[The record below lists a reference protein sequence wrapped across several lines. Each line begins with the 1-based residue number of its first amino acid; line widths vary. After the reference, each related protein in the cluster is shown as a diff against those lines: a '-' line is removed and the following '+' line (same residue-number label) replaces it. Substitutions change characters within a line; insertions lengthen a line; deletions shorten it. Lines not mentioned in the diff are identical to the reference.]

1 MASST
6 GGSGWRSRS
15 TRFLVSIA
23 ALVLVVVLVGGVA
36 IGYAIEH
43 NRSHTKKATKTT
55 QTKPGALTGKQVRV
69 AGVIT
74 SVTPNVVKI
83 KLKGG
88 AVRTVFLQKT
98 TIIGKA
104 SAGAASDI
112 AASTSKVT
120 FVAKSAPKGAPAAAA
135 EVLVLP
141 KSARFGVPVSAADGS
156 SMTLKV
162 GAKKV
167 RVTTTGATVVKAAV
181 TTRADLK
188 AGAKVVLQAGKN
200 KSGALVALEVVV
212 LPSGS
217 AFA

>member
-1 MASST
+1 MANST

-15 TRFLVSIA
+15 TRFLASIA
-23 ALVLVVVLVGGVA
+23 ALVLIVVLVGGVA

-43 NRSHTKKATKTT
+43 NRAQNKKTAKTT
-55 QTKPGALTGKQVRV
+55 QTTKPGAQAGKQVRL
-69 AGVIT
+69 AGVIS
-74 SVTPNVVKI
+74 SVTPKAIKI

-88 AVRTVFLQKT
+88 QVRTVLLPKT
-98 TIIGKA
+98 TVIGKA
-104 SAGAASDI
+104 NTGAASDI
-112 AASTSKVT
+112 TASTSKAA
-120 FVAKSAPKGAPAAAA
+120 FVAKGGAPTTAA

-141 KSARFGVPVSAADGS
+141 KTARFGAPVSAADGS

-162 GAKKV
+162 GAKQVK
-167 RVTTTGATVVKAAV
+167 VTTTGATVVKATP

-188 AGAKVVLQAGKN
+188 AGAKVVLQAAKN
-200 KSGALVALEVVV
+200 KAGAFVALEVVV